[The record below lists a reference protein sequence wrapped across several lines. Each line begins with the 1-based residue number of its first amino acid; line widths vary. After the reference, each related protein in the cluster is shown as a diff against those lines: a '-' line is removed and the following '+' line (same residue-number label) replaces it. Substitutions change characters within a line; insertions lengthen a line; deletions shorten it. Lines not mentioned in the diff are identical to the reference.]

1 MTITKIILI
10 SIVIFAVIIIYIFQI
25 NEKEQKESVNE
36 RKESVNERK
45 EELYREYLYC
55 NCKRPKLNGV
65 TCFEC
70 GCEFK
75 QR

>member
-36 RKESVNERK
+36 RKE
-45 EELYREYLYC
+45 ELYREYLYC

-70 GCEFK
+70 GC
-75 QR
+75 